1 MVEQADAGKR
11 HGDTVLVAGGDD
23 MVVTYRAAGLCD
35 IGYTALVGAFDVVAE
50 GEEGVRAQRYAG
62 QCVQPGTFLF
72 AGQHFRLLGE
82 ELLPY
87 AVGQYVVVVVTDV
100 YVDGVVTVGAADFLY
115 PGQVQY
121 LRVLAQVPDVGLVS
135 CQTGTVDAALLAGSD
150 ADGLSVLYF
159 RVIRAIIRSR
169 RAASGKSLFWVGMF
183 SKSSAPFSLIS
194 LRPCS
199 KVMPNTSLC
208 SMGAGR

>member
-72 AGQHFRLLGE
+72 ACQHFRLLGE

-150 ADGLSVLYF
+150 ADGLSIF
-159 RVIRAIIRSR
+159 
-169 RAASGKSLFWVGMF
+169 
-183 SKSSAPFSLIS
+183 
-194 LRPCS
+194 
-199 KVMPNTSLC
+199 T
-208 SMGAGR
+208 

>member
-35 IGYTALVGAFDVVAE
+35 IGYTALVGAFYVVAE

-135 CQTGTVDAALLAGSD
+135 CQ
-150 ADGLSVLYF
+150 
-159 RVIRAIIRSR
+159 RVQWMR
-169 RAASGKSLFWVGMF
+169 LCWP
-183 SKSSAPFSLIS
+183 AP
-194 LRPCS
+194 
-199 KVMPNTSLC
+199 MPMACPSFT
-208 SMGAGR
+208 